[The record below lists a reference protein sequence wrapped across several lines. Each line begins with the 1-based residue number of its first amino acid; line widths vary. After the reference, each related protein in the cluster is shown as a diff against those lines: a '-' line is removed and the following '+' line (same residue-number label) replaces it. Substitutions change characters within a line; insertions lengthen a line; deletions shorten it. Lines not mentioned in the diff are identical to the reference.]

1 MSSVIVAILWL
12 GLVVVAAGLAA
23 GLERRTRLQA
33 RADRPELAPPRA
45 PWGSDPLRPPAESAT
60 IRAIAGFARM
70 VRATRPRGERAF
82 GLRRLARTGSGL
94 ALATALSLI
103 PFAGT
108 WGGGPGDPLLAPL
121 DLTYGL
127 VAIGLLL
134 LLGSLARVTR
144 GLADR
149 DPWSRIGSV
158 RQAGRTLSAFSLFL
172 LVIAPLAIAGGSL
185 RLHDLVMAQQLE
197 VEPFAVA
204 LGSGDASLPPMLQ
217 RLRLPAWNVLL
228 QPLTALLFIPAIGLL
243 LRSPRAEEA
252 TRGAVAVAGFDLDAG
267 PDELYWS
274 RLEERVARV
283 LASALFVT
291 LFLGGGDLPGLSP
304 ERAIVELSGYF
315 GQALPRLGMAGL
327 TTAIF
332 GVKWI
337 GVMMIAA
344 RIERAIAAGSGERA
358 LGLLSRR
365 LIPLAWANLLLV
377 AALVLARE
385 GGSERWAG

>member
-1 MSSVIVAILWL
+1 V
-12 GLVVVAAGLAA
+12 
-23 GLERRTRLQA
+23 
-33 RADRPELAPPRA
+33 
-45 PWGSDPLRPPAESAT
+45 
-60 IRAIAGFARM
+60 
-70 VRATRPRGERAF
+70 
-82 GLRRLARTGSGL
+82 
-94 ALATALSLI
+94 
-103 PFAGT
+103 
-108 WGGGPGDPLLAPL
+108 LAPL

-197 VEPFAVA
+197 GQPFAVT
-204 LGSGDASLPPMLQ
+204 LGSGEASLPPMLQ
-217 RLRLPAWNVLL
+217 QLHVPAWNVLL

-274 RLEERVARV
+274 RLEERIARV

-304 ERAIVELSGYF
+304 DRAIAELSGYF
-315 GQALPRLGMAGL
+315 GQTLPRLAMAGL
-327 TTAIF
+327 SSAIF
-332 GVKWI
+332 VAKWI

-344 RIERAIAAGSGERA
+344 RIERVIAVGSGERA
-358 LGLLSRR
+358 LRLLSRR

-377 AALVLARE
+377 AALILARE
-385 GGSERWAG
+385 GAVEGWAG